1 MSILPKPRHTHV
13 DAVSDK
19 EIARAIINNQGL
31 MYLAADEINMCYTWM
46 LTRIKQSEYL
56 QAIKE
61 ACKELRID
69 KAERQLSAMVDSGNF
84 PAVALTLRT
93 LGRSRGYA
101 ETTTAVQP
109 ADVMKAFDA
118 TMSIWGQ
125 KQLEVQ
131 QEAQVS
137 QSNDLNSDDISIN
150 SNL

>member
-1 MSILPKPRHTHV
+1 
-13 DAVSDK
+13 
-19 EIARAIINNQGL
+19 